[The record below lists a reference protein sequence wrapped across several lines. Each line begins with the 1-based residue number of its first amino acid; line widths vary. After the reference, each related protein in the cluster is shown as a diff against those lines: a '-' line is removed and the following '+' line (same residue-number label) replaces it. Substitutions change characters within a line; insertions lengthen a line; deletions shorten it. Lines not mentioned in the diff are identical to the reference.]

1 MLNELL
7 KKIRTEKNYSLET
20 LGKKLGVTFGLVH
33 QLEKGITKT
42 PEKVLD
48 AYIKEFPE
56 YKRELVLGYLKEKIP
71 QRYWEILK

>member
-1 MLNELL
+1 MLSELL
-7 KKIRTEKNYSLET
+7 KKIRTEKNVT
-20 LGKKLGVTFGLVH
+20 LTHLRKVANISSSFVDMAEKGKRKITKKL
-33 QLEKGITKT
+33 
-42 PEKVLD
+42 LD

>member
-1 MLNELL
+1 MLKDLL
-7 KKIRTEKNYSLET
+7 RKLRKEKDYSLDKLAKKIDFSRGYLHNAENGTR
-20 LGKKLGVTFGLVH
+20 
-33 QLEKGITKT
+33 
-42 PEKVLD
+42 KVSVDLLD

>member
-7 KKIRTEKNYSLET
+7 KKIRIENNCTFEVLKKRLGFSRSQINDTEKGRMKISENL
-20 LGKKLGVTFGLVH
+20 
-33 QLEKGITKT
+33 
-42 PEKVLD
+42 LD